1 MVGRPLAPVTR
12 NWKSGGMNVRPLGI
26 ALGAEI
32 TCLDLSRPLDEEA
45 LTHIHKALL
54 DHQVVVLRDVDLPPD
69 EHVRLGE
76 RLGEVEVHAFFPN
89 LGSGYERVSVL
100 DSDEGTRSSMWH
112 TDESFLERPPMATL
126 PQSRIIPPV
135 GGDTCWASMTAA
147 YDALSSP
154 MRRYLEGMTAEHG
167 LARIAELKQRAGHA
181 EAGEVA
187 EAIASDRRSS
197 HPVVV
202 VHPDTGAPSLY
213 VNPTYTRWLDG
224 VPAEESESVLR
235 LLYAHAT
242 NERFVYRHRWSEGD
256 FVMWDNRCT
265 MHIALADFT
274 GRRLMHRVSVLGD
287 ERPADGPA

>member
-1 MVGRPLAPVTR
+1 MALVAR
-12 NWKSGGMNVRPLGI
+12 NWESGGMNVRPLGI

-32 TCLDLSRPLDEEA
+32 TGLDLSRPLDEEA
-45 LTHIHKALL
+45 LTGIHKALL
-54 DHQVVVLRDVDLPPD
+54 DHQVVVLRNVDLPPL
-69 EHVRLGE
+69 EHIRLGE

-100 DSDEGTRSSMWH
+100 DSDAGTRSSMWH

-126 PQSRIIPPV
+126 LQSRIIPPV

-147 YDALSSP
+147 YEALSAP
-154 MRRYLEGMTAEHG
+154 MRRYLEGTTAEHG

-181 EAGEVA
+181 EEGEVA
-187 EAIASDRRSS
+187 EAIANDRRSS

-202 VHPDTGAPSLY
+202 VHPDTGARSLY

-235 LLYAHAT
+235 LLFSHAT

-256 FVMWDNRCT
+256 FVIWDNRCT
-265 MHIALADFT
+265 MHIALPDFA
-274 GRRLMHRVSVLGD
+274 GRRLMHRVSVLGA
-287 ERPADGPA
+287 ERPSGGLS